1 MITHLKY
8 MRLLQSS
15 QSAIRYTLIALML
28 IFSCSAA
35 NASDKIFLQLAWKHQ
50 FQFAGYYAA
59 LHKGYYRRVGLDV
72 SIVEGGVG
80 KFAREEVLN
89 GRAQYGVAGA
99 ELLLHRKDG
108 APFVVLAPVFQH
120 SPSILLVRKDSGII
134 NLQGLID
141 KKVMLLP
148 GYKDADILVAFLNEG
163 ISPDNYQRLDQSYN
177 LEDLIKKRTDAVSA
191 YVTNEPWQM
200 QQKGV
205 APMVISPMV
214 YGVDFYSDCLF
225 TTENEIEHHPNRVQK
240 FLQAS
245 LLGWEYAMDHPQEI
259 IDLLVER
266 YTVNKTKE
274 HLQYEARE
282 IRKIMMPDLVE
293 IGHMNPGRWQHIKQ
307 TYEKLGLIDADFSLD
322 GFLYSPHDK
331 PDYKQIKQIVFVAMG
346 VVALFAVC
354 SMVLF
359 LFNRKLAAEVK
370 ERKQAQKEIARQ
382 KERAEQY
389 LRVATVMFVSLDVD
403 GKVNMVNE
411 KACAILEYA
420 KEDIIGR
427 DWFDMF
433 VPKSVRHDVQGMF
446 KNMINGNIRG
456 PEYYEN
462 EIITSKGEIKYI
474 AWHNT
479 TVRDD
484 HGKIVSV
491 LCSGEDLSEKRKL
504 QDQLTQSQKME
515 SIGSLAGGIAH
526 EFNNILTII
535 IINNEMNMRE
545 LSELSP
551 ARRRAKRIEVAGMRG
566 RDVVKQLL
574 TFSRQD
580 TPTQQITD
588 MRSLVQGAME
598 LIRSSTPTNIEIQL
612 DIAKKIY
619 PIFANG
625 TQINQVI
632 INLCR
637 NAIDAMPDIG
647 GVLRVELLNEIVE
660 DSFVRPHPS
669 LEPGNYAKLVVND
682 NGTGMD
688 EKTLERVFEP
698 YYTTKPIGKGTG
710 IGLAIVHGIIK
721 RHKGFIDVHSQLG
734 RGTTFTLFFPAY
746 EASRPEQENQEQK
759 TSRT

>member
-1 MITHLKY
+1 VIKHLKY
-8 MRLLQSS
+8 MRRLQPS
-15 QSAIRYTLIALML
+15 QNAIRDILIALVL
-28 IFSCSAA
+28 IFSCNAA
-35 NASDKIFLQLAWKHQ
+35 NASDKISLQLAWKHQ

-59 LHKGYYRRVGLDV
+59 RHKGYYHRAGLDV

-80 KFAREEVLN
+80 KFAREEVLS

-108 APFVVLAPVFQH
+108 DPFVVLAPVFQH
-120 SPSILLVRKDSGII
+120 SPSVLLVRKDSGII
-134 NLQGLID
+134 NLQGLIG

-148 GYKDADILVAFLNEG
+148 GNKDADILVAFLNEG
-163 ISPDNYQRLDQSYN
+163 ISPDKYQRLDQSYN
-177 LEDLIKKRTDAVSA
+177 LEDLIKKRIDAVSA
-191 YVTNEPWQM
+191 YVTNEPWHM
-200 QQKGV
+200 RQKGV

-225 TTENEIEHHPNRVQK
+225 TTEKEIEHHPNRVEQ

-259 IDLLVER
+259 IDLLVGQ

-282 IRKIMMPDLVE
+282 IRKIMMPDLVQ

-307 TYEKLGLIDADFSLD
+307 TYQKLGLIDADFSLD
-322 GFLYSPHDK
+322 GFLYSPQDK
-331 PDYKQIKQIVFVAMG
+331 INYKQIFFVTLG
-346 VVALFAVC
+346 VIALFALC
-354 SMVLF
+354 SGVLF

-403 GKVNMVNE
+403 GKVNMLNE
-411 KACAILEYA
+411 KGCAILECN
-420 KEDIIGR
+420 KEDIIGQ
-427 DWFDMF
+427 DWFKMF
-433 VPKSVRHDVQGMF
+433 VPKSVQHDVQVVF
-446 KNMINGNIRG
+446 KNIINGSISG

-462 EIITSKGEIKYI
+462 EIKTSKGEIKYI
-474 AWHNT
+474 AWQNT
-479 TVRDD
+479 ALKDD
-484 HGKIVSV
+484 HGKIVGV

-504 QDQLTQSQKME
+504 QDQLIQSQKME

-545 LSELSP
+545 LCDSNP
-551 ARRRAKRIEVAGMRG
+551 ALRRAKRIESAGMRG
-566 RDVVKQLL
+566 KDVVKQLL

-580 TPTQQITD
+580 SPTQQTTD
-588 MRSLVQGAME
+588 MRSIVQGAME
-598 LIRSSTPTNIEIQL
+598 LVRSSTPTNIEIKL
-612 DIAKKIY
+612 NIAKKIY
-619 PIFANG
+619 PIWGNG

-637 NAIDAMPDIG
+637 NAIDAMPDMG
-647 GVLRVELLNEIVE
+647 GILTVALLNEIVE
-660 DSFVRPHPS
+660 DSFVRPHPA
-669 LEPGNYAKLVVND
+669 LKPGKYAKLIVND
-682 NGTGMD
+682 NGIGMD
-688 EKTLERVFEP
+688 ETTMARVFEP
-698 YYTTKPIGKGTG
+698 YFTTKPIGKGTG
-710 IGLAIVHGIIK
+710 IGLAVVHGIIK
-721 RHKGFIDVHSQLG
+721 KHKGFIDVHSQLG

-746 EASRPEQENQEQK
+746 EASRPLQENNTAQK
-759 TSRT
+759 ELA